1 MKFLKQSNL
10 ALGLLLCVVIGLMV
24 NVSRGNSSSA
34 TEEAATQDVSS
45 LDRRISLLEQR
56 FYTLESSMN
65 RLQQYALSQ
74 RTPVQQPSTNDQEMT
89 LMREEIRR
97 LSLRLI
103 ELECGVI
110 KLDERTVV
118 RRSGATKP
126 NDPCRANPD
135 LPVRLSSRP

>member
-34 TEEAATQDVSS
+34 PKETATQDVGS

-74 RTPVQQPSTNDQEMT
+74 RTPVQQPSTSDQELT

-97 LSLRLI
+97 LTLRLI
-103 ELECGVI
+103 EIECGVL

-135 LPVRLSSRP
+135 LPVRLTSRP